1 MGYALRN
8 CPVGNFRVEAS
19 LQWRIGGL
27 KILNMQTILK
37 GKTKEVV
44 IDTSGPV
51 IIIGE
56 SINPTRRKK
65 LVSTLQG
72 NDFSFV
78 LELAASQINS
88 GADVLDVNV
97 GFPGVEDEKLLPA
110 TVKVLQ
116 DNFDVPL
123 CLDSPNPKAIE
134 AALKVAAGKCLINS
148 VNGEEKSLKT
158 LLPVAREYGAAIIG
172 LCMDDDGITHDPEKR
187 LSIAGKIIE
196 RAVSMGIK
204 EEDVVIDPL
213 AMAVSADPNA
223 CLVTLETIR
232 LIHQK
237 LGHNITQ
244 GASNISFGLPDR
256 ESLNAA
262 YMALSIYNG
271 LTCPIANPEK
281 ITAAVRAADL
291 VMGRDDFAVRFVE
304 YFQSRNPQ

>member
-1 MGYALRN
+1 M
-8 CPVGNFRVEAS
+8 
-19 LQWRIGGL
+19 
-27 KILNMQTILK
+27 KTILK
-37 GKTKEVV
+37 GTTREVI
-44 IDTSGPV
+44 IDTAGPV

-65 LVSTLQG
+65 LVSTLQE
-72 NDFSFV
+72 NNFEYV
-78 LELAASQINS
+78 LELADSQIKA

-97 GFPGVEDEKLLPA
+97 GFPGVDDVKLLPE

-116 DNFDVPL
+116 ENFDVPL

-148 VNGEEKSLKT
+148 VNGEEKSLNA
-158 LLPVAREYGAAIIG
+158 LLPIAKEYGAAIIG
-172 LCMDDDGITHDPEKR
+172 LCMDDSGITHDPEKR
-187 LSIAGKIIE
+187 LSIAEKLIE
-196 RAVSMGIK
+196 RAIRAGIK
-204 EEDVVIDPL
+204 AEDVIIDPL

-223 CLVTLETIR
+223 CIVTLETIR
-232 LIHQK
+232 LVHQK

-256 ESLNAA
+256 ESLNTA
-262 YMALSIYNG
+262 YMALSIFNG

-291 VMGRDDFAVRFVE
+291 VLGRDDFAVRFVE
-304 YFQSRNPQ
+304 FFQSRQPQ